1 MAGTVTNS
9 WKKIALQN
17 TEVVFAG
24 VSITGSLSGSSTSTE
39 YLVIDTGSGQIQSR
53 ALSLPAN
60 LISGTGT
67 AGQVAYFDTT
77 GSIAGDAGFTY
88 TANTDTLTVGNLIVN
103 GTTTTIDTTNLTV
116 EDAFILVGSGQGGTI
131 DGGIV
136 VATGA
141 VSGSEVGAAF
151 AFDKSAFR
159 WVVQG
164 AVSETATNVSS
175 GIFQVT
181 ATNGASGPGTNPD
194 AAVAGGATGYGNMHV
209 NTSTGEV
216 FIWVGEVP
224 VDNTAGSGPT
234 EPTP

>member
-17 TEVVFAG
+17 TD
-24 VSITGSLSGSSTSTE
+24 VSFSALTLTAISGSSSSTE
-39 YLVIDTGSGQIQSR
+39 YLVINSGSVESR

-67 AGQVAYFDTT
+67 AGQVAYFDTA

-116 EDAFILVGSGQGGTI
+116 EDAFILVGSGQAGTV

-159 WVVQG
+159 WVVG
-164 AVSETATNVSS
+164 GGVSETATSVSS

-181 ATNGASGPGTNPD
+181 ATNGAGGPAANPD
-194 AAVAGGATGYGNMHV
+194 AAVAGGQTGYGNMHV
-209 NTSTGEV
+209 NTTTGEV

-224 VDNTAGSGPT
+224 VDNGAGAGL
-234 EPTP
+234 EGQTP

>member
-17 TEVVFAG
+17 TD
-24 VSITGSLSGSSTSTE
+24 VSFSTLALTAVSGSSTSTE
-39 YLVIDTGSGQIQSR
+39 YLVINSGSVESR

-116 EDAFILVGSGQGGTI
+116 EDAFILVGSGQAGTI

-136 VATGA
+136 VATGV

-159 WVVQG
+159 WAVDG
-164 AVSETATNVSS
+164 AVSETATNISS

-181 ATNGASGPGTNPD
+181 ATNSAGGPGANPD
-194 AAVAGGATGYGNMHV
+194 ATVAGGATGYGNMHV

-216 FIWVGEVP
+216 FIWVGETP
-224 VDNTAGSGPT
+224 PDTGAGEGPG
-234 EPTP
+234 ELAP